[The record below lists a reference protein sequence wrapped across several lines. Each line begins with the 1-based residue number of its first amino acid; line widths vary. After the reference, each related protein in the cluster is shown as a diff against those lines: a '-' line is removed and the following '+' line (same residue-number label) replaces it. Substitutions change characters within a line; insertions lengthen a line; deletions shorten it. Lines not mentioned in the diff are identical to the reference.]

1 MAAWEV
7 GLKSKGNGMKKQS
20 LLASAILVPALFVIG
35 MASFILV
42 EPFTRASAN
51 AGVCC
56 SSISDNC
63 GGDLVCCDYMKLGA
77 VSCSRNG
84 LPDYCRPAGTCN

>member
-1 MAAWEV
+1 
-7 GLKSKGNGMKKQS
+7 MKKQS
-20 LLASAILVPALFVIG
+20 LLASAVLVPAFFVMG

-51 AGVCC
+51 AGQCC
-56 SSISDNC
+56 STKYDTC
-63 GGDLVCCDYMKLGA
+63 DGTLVCCDYDKLGA

-84 LPDYCRPAGTCN
+84 QPDYCRVAGTCG